1 MAARVSATSMT
12 ATAFLCLALA
22 ASLSASAPRTFPLER
37 LSDNG
42 RSFVTEGAKV
52 PLRSL
57 DVPGLLGL
65 PIEEQVEALN
75 KAAGA
80 GFNAI
85 SFEAPFFGPQGFSK
99 SLGKTDA
106 AQGEALSKLLSACAR
121 RRIYAFPVLWTPAAV
136 DAMIGTSTARVVFW
150 GGRHCLGWQSWS
162 IHELTKLKVDGR
174 PLTQSA
180 AVGGWLIY
188 RGPWPGGAPLQG
200 AQFENR
206 TPTPEAWMRN
216 WAQLQV
222 RAFRKAGFSQR
233 LGLGLWAKKDL
244 ASSVDVKPEPPVI
257 VGAANA
263 VSPAVEAAP
272 YAALSDASVTADTSV
287 AHAKELDA
295 LPPVPGA
302 ELGAGA
308 GTDDEG
314 DPITVA
320 PSAQTPWDLEGLD
333 WDRVESFFA
342 TAPLSTQVDF
352 LEFTQETE
360 DWYRVADRL
369 AEAVTKAEVPVL
381 WRQDWRTASRYERLK
396 RLDAPPPMAGLV
408 GPWPDEDWPGDG
420 EALWPTAEAGQAPFK
435 FRSVKLTRSGSKVQV
450 AVELSKPADLI
461 VRWSKAWP
469 LNNEVRSKGHPKAE
483 AALPLVGAAPGQWVL
498 VQVKA
503 DTPRAGSAVARARW
517 LQAPK

>member
-1 MAARVSATSMT
+1 MAAGVRTSSMT

-22 ASLSASAPRTFPLER
+22 ASLGATAPRTFPLER
-37 LSDNG
+37 LADNG

-65 PIEEQVEALN
+65 PLEEQVEALN

-80 GFNAI
+80 GFNAV
-85 SFEAPFFGPQGFSK
+85 SFEAPMFGPQGFAK
-99 SLGKTDA
+99 ALGKQDV
-106 AQGEALSKLLSACAR
+106 AQGEALGKLLSACAR

-136 DAMIGTSTARVVFW
+136 DAMIGTSNARTVFW
-150 GGRHCLGWQSWS
+150 GGKNCLGWQSWS
-162 IHELTKLKVDGR
+162 IHELAKLKVDGR
-174 PLTQSA
+174 PLTQCA
-180 AVGGWLIY
+180 AVGGWLLY
-188 RGPWPGGAPLQG
+188 RGPWPGTAPIQG
-200 AQFENR
+200 AQLESR
-206 TPTPEAWMRN
+206 TPTTETWMRN
-216 WAQLQV
+216 WAQMQV

-244 ASSVDVKPEPPVI
+244 AASVEVKPEPPVV
-257 VGAANA
+257 VGTANA

-272 YAALSDASVTADTSV
+272 YAALSDASVTADASV
-287 AHAKELDA
+287 AHAKALDA

-302 ELGAGA
+302 ELGN
-308 GTDDEG
+308 G
-314 DPITVA
+314 DPDGEGEAISVG

-333 WDRVESFFA
+333 WERVEAFFA

-396 RLDAPPPMAGLV
+396 RLDAPPPLAGLN

-420 EALWPTAEAGQAPFK
+420 EALWPSAEAGQAPFK
-435 FRSVKLTRSGSKVQV
+435 FRSVKLTRSGSKIQV

-469 LNNEVRSKGHPKAE
+469 LNNEVRSKGRSKAE
-483 AALPLVGAAPGQWVL
+483 ISLPLVGVAPGQWVL

-503 DTPRAGSAVARARW
+503 DTQRAGSAVARARW